1 MRLSVATYNIHKGVS
16 HLRRRPK
23 MPELR
28 DHLRALDADVV
39 FLQEVRGAQPET
51 SKKHAPPGNIP
62 QYEFLADT
70 YWFTAYGKNAETRHG
85 HHGNA
90 LLSRYPIVYQENED
104 ISAHWLEQ
112 RGLLHCVVNAGKTM
126 PRLHCLNV
134 HLGLLEHWR
143 RRQLTAM
150 VARVEAL
157 IPPDEPLLIAGD
169 FNDWHRKGHRYLC
182 DALHATDVF
191 ATIQGKPARTF
202 PSFLPLLP
210 LDRIYVRGLDVRS
223 ARIHYAQRAPRVSDH
238 AALSAELE
246 IVPLRPSA
254 HE

>member
-16 HLRRRPK
+16 QLRRRSK
-23 MPELR
+23 MPELS

-39 FLQEVRGAQPET
+39 FLQEVCGTQPEA
-51 SKKHAPPGNIP
+51 SGAGSPHLP
-62 QYEFLADT
+62 QHEFLADS
-70 YWFTAYGKNAETRHG
+70 YWFTAYGKNVEAPHG

-90 LLSRYPIVYQENED
+90 LLSRYPIIYQENED
-104 ISAHWLEQ
+104 ISAHWLER
-112 RGLLHCVVNAGKTM
+112 RGLLHCVLNAGKTM

-134 HLGLLEHWR
+134 HLGLFEHWR
-143 RRQLTAM
+143 RRQLAAM

-182 DALHATDVF
+182 EALRAIDVF
-191 ATIQGKPARTF
+191 ATVQGKPARTF
-202 PSFLPLLP
+202 PSFLPVLP
-210 LDRIYVRGLDVRS
+210 LDRIYVRGLDVRD
-223 ARIHYAQRAPRVSDH
+223 ARVHYTQRALRASDH

-246 IVPLRPSA
+246 VLPRSSSL
-254 HE
+254 HC